1 MLLIEIS
8 ENIEIL
14 PTFPEMDVFL
24 LWLKYGFAEAIE
36 GGIFLVY
43 YVKNYFWYLLRETSG
58 LCWIYQKMLILMY
71 EVAEEMDMFF
81 TISWATI
88 MTKTVVFS
96 YLLKLFYEIKE
107 TLVGLV
113 LQHNGMCFIPFLLQ

>member
-1 MLLIEIS
+1 
-8 ENIEIL
+8 
-14 PTFPEMDVFL
+14 
-24 LWLKYGFAEAIE
+24 
-36 GGIFLVY
+36 
-43 YVKNYFWYLLRETSG
+43 
-58 LCWIYQKMLILMY
+58 
-71 EVAEEMDMFF
+71 
-81 TISWATI
+81 